1 MSDVGVSQGFAQLN
15 DQGNS
20 VLCTR
25 YALSKATANGFMEK
39 KFIPGQEIDFD
50 QSSITA
56 VLTNIPKVNFILM
69 I

>member
-1 MSDVGVSQGFAQLN
+1 MNIGISQGFAEGD

-50 QSSITA
+50 QSSISA
-56 VLTNIPKVNFILM
+56 VLNNIPKVNFILM